1 MKLIRNTTEK
11 IIAFLLALILFPVGL
26 VISLAIKFSASG
38 DILFCSKRVGIENK
52 IFLMPKFSTM
62 RPDTPKV
69 ATSLL
74 HNPEKYYTRVGSF
87 LRKTSLDEVPQL
99 LSILKGDMSFI
110 GPRPALFNQDDLI
123 KLRTEK
129 GVHQL
134 KPGITGWAQ
143 IHGAYDKNLDDVNLK
158 LKNDYYYIENSSI
171 VFDIKILFLTLI
183 KIIKGEGV

>member
-38 DILFCSKRVGIENK
+38 DILFWSKRVGIENK

-143 IHGAYDKNLDDVNLK
+143 VNGRDELTIPQK
-158 LKNDYYYIENSSI
+158 VSFEEEYLNNRSFQMDMRII
-171 VFDIKILFLTLI
+171 WLTLI
-183 KIIKGEGV
+183 KVVFRHDISH